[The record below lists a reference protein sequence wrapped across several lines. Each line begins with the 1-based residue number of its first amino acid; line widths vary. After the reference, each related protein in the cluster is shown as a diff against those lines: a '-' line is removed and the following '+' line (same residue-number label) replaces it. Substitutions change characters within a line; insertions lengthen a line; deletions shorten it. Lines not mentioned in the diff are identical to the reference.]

1 MVDDAIKLI
10 RSLRTEEQLAH
21 FISRLHVWLLEENAS
36 PSAETMQFPESRA
49 RALMRATDVADEET
63 IDAFRGLVST
73 NEGARVALYDL
84 LINTELAQ
92 SGEVR
97 TLVETSSNPPAE
109 APVNVSWLSLALAG
123 FAQKR
128 GYPLA
133 QLDPASPPQRYSPAG
148 QVVKAAATFVRRQ
161 IQRSA
166 SERTRL
172 ARSLAPRDPASGAAL
187 DELQADGTIPP
198 LPPHFRS
205 PIPVRY
211 PEMTRE
217 TLQIE
222 PVQDSDAPPSSRGE
236 PLVISEED
244 LAEEGSVDRQDTTED
259 AAPRHMPPI
268 RIAREQVRET
278 QLPSPVP
285 SNAVLMP
292 ANRSDARSGLTV
304 ALRQMFSPDEL
315 LSTKLRVVAQA
326 YPDGPGLFGL
336 QVKISCKGIR
346 SYVAGTTNR
355 QGQFVAELPVKQAE
369 GLTYDVDLTWP
380 RDMGGETERKSM
392 TLHAD
397 RTEFLLPF
405 YHRLEA
411 ISQDDDERS
420 A

>member
-1 MVDDAIKLI
+1 MADEAIELV

-21 FISRLHVWLLEENAS
+21 FTVRLHVWLLEETTSAS
-36 PSAETMQFPESRA
+36 GEALPFPESRA
-49 RALMRATDVADEET
+49 RALLRVTEVADEAT
-63 IDAFRGLVST
+63 IDAFHSLVST
-73 NEGARVALYDL
+73 GEGARVALHDL
-84 LINTELAQ
+84 LKDTELAQ
-92 SGEVR
+92 SEEVR
-97 TLVETSSNPPAE
+97 ALGVTSSSPPA
-109 APVNVSWLSLALAG
+109 AAAVDISWLSLALAG
-123 FAQKR
+123 YARKR

-148 QVVKAAATFVRRQ
+148 QVVKAAATFIRRQ
-161 IQRSA
+161 IQRTA
-166 SERTRL
+166 SERTML
-172 ARSLAPRDPASGAAL
+172 AGTLAPRDAASGTTL
-187 DELQADGTIPP
+187 DDLQAAGTIPP

-211 PEMTRE
+211 PEMSRD

-222 PVQDSDAPPSSRGE
+222 PVQDGEARPISRGE

-244 LAEEGSVDRQDTTED
+244 LGDQDTDHQESGE
-259 AAPRHMPPI
+259 AARRMPPI
-268 RIAREQVRET
+268 HIAPEQVRET

-292 ANRSDARSGLTV
+292 ANPSDARSGLTV
-304 ALRQMFSPDEL
+304 ALRQMFSSDEL
-315 LSTKLRVVAQA
+315 LTTKLRVVAQA
-326 YPDGPGLFGL
+326 YPDGPGLLGL

-355 QGQFVAELPVKQAE
+355 QGQFVAELPVKEAE
-369 GLTYDVDLTWP
+369 GLTYDVDVTWP
-380 RDMGGETERKSM
+380 RDLGGETERKSM

-405 YHRLEA
+405 YHRLEPA
-411 ISQDDDERS
+411 PRDDEEQS

>member
-1 MVDDAIKLI
+1 LKD
-10 RSLRTEEQLAH
+10 T
-21 FISRLHVWLLEENAS
+21 
-36 PSAETMQFPESRA
+36 
-49 RALMRATDVADEET
+49 
-63 IDAFRGLVST
+63 G
-73 NEGARVALYDL
+73 
-84 LINTELAQ
+84 LAQ
-92 SGEVR
+92 LGEVIA
-97 TLVETSSNPPAE
+97 LVATSGSSTAE
-109 APVNVSWLSLALAG
+109 ATVDISWLSLALAG
-123 FAQKR
+123 YARKR

-166 SERTRL
+166 SDRTVL
-172 ARSLAPRDPASGAAL
+172 ARSLAPRDPASGATL
-187 DELQADGTIPP
+187 DELQEPGTIPP

-211 PEMTRE
+211 PEMSRD

-222 PVQDSDAPPSSRGE
+222 PVQDGEAPLISRGE

-244 LAEEGSVDRQDTTED
+244 LMDEGTDQQESGE
-259 AAPRHMPPI
+259 AARRMPPI
-268 RIAREQVRET
+268 HIAPEQVRET

-292 ANRSDARSGLTV
+292 ANRADARSGLTV
-304 ALRQMFSPDEL
+304 ALRQMFSSDEL

-355 QGQFVAELPVKQAE
+355 QGQFVAELPVKETE

-405 YHRLEA
+405 YHRLELA
-411 ISQDDDERS
+411 PRDDEEQS